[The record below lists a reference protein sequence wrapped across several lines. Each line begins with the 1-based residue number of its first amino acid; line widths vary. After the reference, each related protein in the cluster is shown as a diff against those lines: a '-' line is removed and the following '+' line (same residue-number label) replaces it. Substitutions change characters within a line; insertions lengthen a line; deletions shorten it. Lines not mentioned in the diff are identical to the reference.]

1 MSISY
6 DVTATLRQQMKH
18 HEPIVLIKG
27 GRCSCGFIPR
37 ESGKT
42 RSIGYGVEVL
52 PTMNADGNYAVLV
65 YERHDQDS
73 RYKPLGEI
81 SETVSAKYG
90 TGGGN
95 GSVVICST
103 KERSDR
109 CAKMITRDRT
119 GSTPIKTN

>member
-18 HEPIVLIKG
+18 HEPIVL
-27 GRCSCGFIPR
+27 
-37 ESGKT
+37 
-42 RSIGYGVEVL
+42 
-52 PTMNADGNYAVLV
+52 V
-65 YERHDQDS
+65 YERHDQDA

-95 GSVVICST
+95 
-103 KERSDR
+103 
-109 CAKMITRDRT
+109 
-119 GSTPIKTN
+119 TPIVVKYETVQQSEE